1 VVVITDMN
9 IVSNIKSQIIP
20 SVQSTNYI
28 IGSDLLD
35 NLYRTIVIRKKAFSS
50 FLVLSDGIVFN
61 LYGQKIVRA
70 LQKLG
75 KPIVISLIPVGEQSK
90 NIALLPEII
99 KPYFQHN
106 FDRKSCLIALGGG
119 VVTDLGG
126 FLASIL
132 LRGISF
138 INIPTTLLGQVDA
151 AIGGKSGVDFWF
163 SKNQMYKN
171 MIGVI
176 NQPSLVISDVETLK
190 TLPERE
196 ILNGLGEIVK
206 YWVGWSK
213 PTLKQLLTIKT
224 PEKWLKDSFQVEEF
238 AKTISICQRIKLNVV
253 TKDPFEKSGE
263 RQKLNLGHTVGHA
276 LESAAKGE
284 LSHGEAVAIG
294 LIAAAKISVLT
305 KMLSNSTYKLIW
317 ETIKSLNLPVII
329 KGINREE
336 VLKAMEYDKK
346 GNTFVLIKDI
356 GIINTGCQVPINI
369 INQALKEIVL

>member
-1 VVVITDMN
+1 MN

-224 PEKWLKDSFQVEEF
+224 PEKWLKDSFQVEEL

-369 INQALKEIVL
+369 INKALKEIVL